1 MKSNILFVTFIS
13 LFAIS
18 SFVHADQNPYGLS
31 DTQALQIEQAADNV
45 INRVFTTLDTNRI
58 HTLINKIDDIKMR
71 ARLTAR
77 AMYLLDYLRVVLVDM
92 LPPVTS
98 TSGST
103 ITVTP
108 ITSSPSTGTTNLS
121 YQAWSKYILAGT
133 LSPVVAKFEV
143 TAQYETITLEQFRI
157 KSSRDIS
164 TQVTSAII
172 YDRSGKELARALP
185 DQQGFL
191 FSNSTIQLPIG
202 TTTLFVQL
210 ETKHVGY
217 NKADQNTSPFTLTFQ
232 SLQARGNTSTEYV
245 NTMPVSNN
253 SESIR
258 ITPFIFT
265 DVGLSTQWNNNYSDI
280 YLNHGITKL
289 GILHLGINSDMNTT
303 TANQSYKII
312 INEIRLKVQTSIAG
326 VLHDIALKNL
336 NGGTQVEGVIVG
348 DTITFDLSSVSYDQR
363 TIDTYA
369 PLAFILESDISS
381 SDTSDSIGLSMD
393 TTSVSYVLADDT
405 TMTVMN
411 DLQQLWGWTQS
422 VRVRRD

>member
-1 MKSNILFVTFIS
+1 MVNLYSEIACKATILLFSISNMKSNILFVTFIS

-31 DTQALQIEQAADNV
+31 DTQALQIEQAVDNV

-77 AMYLLDYLRVVLVDM
+77 AMYLLDYLRMVLVDM

-172 YDRSGKELARALP
+172 YDRSGKNSLELYQISKDFCLA
-185 DQQGFL
+185 
-191 FSNSTIQLPIG
+191 I
-202 TTTLFVQL
+202 V
-210 ETKHVGY
+210 VY
-217 NKADQNTSPFTLTFQ
+217 NCL
-232 SLQARGNTSTEYV
+232 
-245 NTMPVSNN
+245 
-253 SESIR
+253 
-258 ITPFIFT
+258 
-265 DVGLSTQWNNNYSDI
+265 
-280 YLNHGITKL
+280 
-289 GILHLGINSDMNTT
+289 
-303 TANQSYKII
+303 
-312 INEIRLKVQTSIAG
+312 
-326 VLHDIALKNL
+326 
-336 NGGTQVEGVIVG
+336 
-348 DTITFDLSSVSYDQR
+348 
-363 TIDTYA
+363 
-369 PLAFILESDISS
+369 
-381 SDTSDSIGLSMD
+381 
-393 TTSVSYVLADDT
+393 
-405 TMTVMN
+405 
-411 DLQQLWGWTQS
+411 
-422 VRVRRD
+422 

>member
-1 MKSNILFVTFIS
+1 
-13 LFAIS
+13 
-18 SFVHADQNPYGLS
+18 
-31 DTQALQIEQAADNV
+31 
-45 INRVFTTLDTNRI
+45 
-58 HTLINKIDDIKMR
+58 
-71 ARLTAR
+71 
-77 AMYLLDYLRVVLVDM
+77 
-92 LPPVTS
+92 
-98 TSGST
+98 
-103 ITVTP
+103 
-108 ITSSPSTGTTNLS
+108 
-121 YQAWSKYILAGT
+121 
-133 LSPVVAKFEV
+133 
-143 TAQYETITLEQFRI
+143 
-157 KSSRDIS
+157 
-164 TQVTSAII
+164 
-172 YDRSGKELARALP
+172 
-185 DQQGFL
+185 
-191 FSNSTIQLPIG
+191 LPIG

-411 DLQQLWGWTQS
+411 DLQQL
-422 VRVRRD
+422 